1 MIIFN
6 KPNISPNIF
15 GIILKKFYNLMNF
28 ICKKFLLTNFFFQ
41 LRYIYTGELDLD
53 YKSEVDL
60 LELLVASVDLIL
72 EELINCLQDYFIEK
86 RVSWI
91 QQN

>member
-28 ICKKFLLTNFFFQ
+28 ICKKFLLTNFF
-41 LRYIYTGELDLD
+41 
-53 YKSEVDL
+53 YKSEVNL
-60 LELLVASVDLIL
+60 LELLVASVVGIGIDYSRSTGLL
-72 EELINCLQDYFIEK
+72 CLVD
-86 RVSWI
+86 
-91 QQN
+91 